1 MSDLSWLALRVPTS
15 VLKRTIDLSSL
26 SAARIAG
33 GERIPWPVIVAKA
46 YGLASLEHTFL
57 RRSYVPWP
65 RAHLC
70 EAPHSTA
77 TIMISRMWGEDSAAL
92 FARIPEPETKSLVE
106 IAAELQAAVETPV
119 ETFHSFRALRILG
132 RLPRVVRRAVWW
144 YAFNSGYQRPRFFGT
159 FGITILGQRGLSH
172 LVPLAPVTSA
182 LALGPI
188 SDNGRADVTI
198 AFDHRVMDG
207 MHVAD
212 AMDAF
217 EAHLHGTVLAELRGL
232 VA

>member
-1 MSDLSWLALRVPTS
+1 MERLLAFWPY
-15 VLKRTIDLSSL
+15 
-26 SAARIAG
+26 SAFTRPPIHVGLELARAAG
-33 GERIPWPVIVAKA
+33 TDQRSETHHRPEQPFRGTYCRGRADTLAGHRGES

-132 RLPRVVRRAVWW
+132 RLPRRRSSRRVVVRLQQRVPAPPLLWDIRHHDPGSTRPVASRPARAR
-144 YAFNSGYQRPRFFGT
+144 N
-159 FGITILGQRGLSH
+159 
-172 LVPLAPVTSA
+172 
-182 LALGPI
+182 
-188 SDNGRADVTI
+188 
-198 AFDHRVMDG
+198 
-207 MHVAD
+207 
-212 AMDAF
+212 
-217 EAHLHGTVLAELRGL
+217 
-232 VA
+232 